1 MLSGWGRWQPAP
13 TRNASQDEAVD
24 RLIRIR
30 PLIRRTVVIVAAR
43 DGHVEEHHNIP
54 TDPIPDKTSVCNLYK
69 GYAFDLLVV
78 RRRLLVD
85 RRQRRE
91 KHQRPVNRPFDFV
104 PETADRQGTRR
115 GLTSAPRRLIPER
128 RSGGGLD
135 HD

>member
-1 MLSGWGRWQPAP
+1 MLSGWGRWQPAS

-24 RLIRIR
+24 RLIPIR
-30 PLIRRTVVIVAAR
+30 LLIRRTVVIAAAR

-78 RRRLLVD
+78 RHSLQD
-85 RRQRRE
+85 GRRQRRE
-91 KHQRPVNRPFDFV
+91 KHQRPVDRPLYFV
-104 PETADRQGTRR
+104 PETVDRQGSRR
-115 GLTSAPRRLIPER
+115 GLTSAPRRLISER